1 MNALNRTL
9 LLLLVMALTALSA
22 CDNAKT
28 AGDPAPSAASAG
40 ADKKAAEKLDE
51 EEKDDDDDDDEHDH
65 DDEHA
70 KKAKDHDHS
79 HVEGEH
85 GHDHD
90 NYAVKTPESADDL
103 PDGINVVGHEMLLL
117 NNAMIGVFSLII
129 ANQLENIPA
138 TIYSV
143 HDARDLTERTLAA
156 GKYKTPKNSDDLD
169 GFMKLDEA
177 FHDDLVELV
186 KAAQKDDLKL
196 TTEKYADVIQGCTDC
211 HTQYRY

>member
-1 MNALNRTL
+1 MNAMNRTL
-9 LLLLVMALTALSA
+9 LILLVMALGALSA

-28 AGDPAPSAASAG
+28 PGDPAPSAASAE
-40 ADKKAAEKLDE
+40 ADNQAPEKH
-51 EEKDDDDDDDEHDH
+51 DDDDDDHDH

-70 KKAKDHDHS
+70 EKPKGDHHS

-90 NYAVKTPESADDL
+90 NYAVKTPESIEDL
-103 PDGINVVGHEMLLL
+103 PEGINVVEHEMLLL

-186 KAAQKDDLKL
+186 NAAKKDDLKL